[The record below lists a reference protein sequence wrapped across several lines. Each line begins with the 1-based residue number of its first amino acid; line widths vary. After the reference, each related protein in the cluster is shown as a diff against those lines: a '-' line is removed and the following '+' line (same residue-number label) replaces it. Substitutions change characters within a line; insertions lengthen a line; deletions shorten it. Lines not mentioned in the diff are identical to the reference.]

1 MSRFNQIF
9 SKVLQEI
16 VPTREEIQL
25 IDEIVQELKNYLI
38 TRASELKIK
47 FNAMDPQG
55 STGIKQT
62 QLRND
67 FDIDLFI
74 GLDFNQYKTKYKG
87 LSKNKLKQES
97 KKDFLQLCNEWI
109 IKALDSTDFKD
120 PNLFY
125 AEHPYVR
132 VNYIS
137 DNNNKEI
144 NIDIVL
150 YFDLDVDYIKDYG
163 PITSVDRS
171 PWHGRFIREN
181 LTSDQK
187 NDVRL
192 LKQFFKACHCY
203 GDKSALGKM
212 GFIGYSA
219 ELLIYHYKDLKSLFL
234 DFANLRD
241 KVFDYYKRSKTQIR
255 KIAHMKTDPLVII
268 DPIDKNRN
276 VASAISLRA
285 YNYCNHQIS
294 KFIQNPSDD
303 YFQIFPLKELSID
316 EDHPLYS
323 KTFIVELK
331 NTDPEV
337 HYTINR
343 DKLYSLAESIK
354 SIGERE
360 LSHETR
366 FESIEFELYFEDSTQ
381 EYNLAFYCKQ
391 PKISKT
397 FLRKG
402 PPTNEE
408 KHVKRF
414 KEKNPEYIEKNK
426 YLWVETVR
434 EYTEFIDFLKN
445 HIKDK
450 VPENFEISNIAE
462 SSNAKRSSAKQALFI
477 LINMVLPFLNH
488 NM

>member
-16 VPTREEIQL
+16 VPTCEEIQL
-25 IDEIVQELKNYLI
+25 IEEIIQELKKLLKA
-38 TRASELKIK
+38 RASELNIK

-97 KKDFLQLCNEWI
+97 KKDFLHLCNKWI
-109 IKALDSTDFKD
+109 IKALDSTGFKD

-132 VNYIS
+132 VYYIS
-137 DNNNKEI
+137 GDKEI

-150 YFDLDVDYIKDYG
+150 YFDLDLEYIKEYG

-171 PWHGRFIREN
+171 PWHGNFIRTN
-181 LTSDQK
+181 LSNDQK

-203 GDKSALGKM
+203 GDKSAVGKM

-219 ELLIYHYKDLKSLFL
+219 ELLIYHYKNLESLFL

-241 KVFDYYKRSKTQIR
+241 KVFDEFGRSKAQIR
-255 KIAHMKTDPLVII
+255 EIIHMKTDSLIII
-268 DPIDKNRN
+268 DPIDRNRN

-285 YNYCNHQIS
+285 YKYCNYQIS
-294 KFIQNPSDD
+294 KFLQNPSEDF
-303 YFQIFPLKELSID
+303 FQILPLKEFKI
-316 EDHPLYS
+316 EENHPLYS
-323 KTFIVELK
+323 KTFIVELENK
-331 NTDPEV
+331 DPEI

-354 SIGERE
+354 AIGERE
-360 LSHETR
+360 SSHEPR
-366 FESIEFELYFEDSTQ
+366 FESIEFELYFEDSIQ
-381 EYNLAFYCKQ
+381 EYNLAFYCKEPQ
-391 PKISKT
+391 ISKT

-402 PPTNEE
+402 PPAKE
-408 KHVKRF
+408 KGHAKRF
-414 KEKNPEYIEKNK
+414 KAKNPNYIERNK
-426 YLWVETVR
+426 HLWVETVR
-434 EYTEFIDFLKN
+434 EYKEFIDFLK
-445 HIKDK
+445 IYTKEKAPD
-450 VPENFEISNIAE
+450 NFEIINIAK
-462 SSNAKRSSAKQALFI
+462 SSNTKRSSAKQALFI

-488 NM
+488 NV